1 MRMRMLSFLPFSVER
16 RFPVIPSQCKHSL
29 STAVAVVASDLIANS
44 VFDDDRGRSGWV
56 SFGSTLSAAHNGP
69 IVRRLSSRISSFR
82 PKDTAAAAADNPD
95 SLVTL
100 HRRSSARL
108 GVNEEPTTSIEGSA
122 QLWIVT
128 RRFRFLIRGCS
139 GPSHFSSSFG
149 ETENI
154 TFPNLMARS
163 TICWKGSAFKNHSC
177 NDIRW
182 I

>member
-1 MRMRMLSFLPFSVER
+1 MM
-16 RFPVIPSQCKHSL
+16 
-29 STAVAVVASDLIANS
+29 IA
-44 VFDDDRGRSGWV
+44 RG
-56 SFGSTLSAAHNGP
+56 FGSTLSGAHNGP
-69 IVRRLSSRISSFR
+69 IVRHLSSRISGFD
-82 PKDTAAAAADNPD
+82 PKDTAVDADNPD

-149 ETENI
+149 ETENT

-163 TICWKGSAFKNHSC
+163 TICRKGSAFKNHSC